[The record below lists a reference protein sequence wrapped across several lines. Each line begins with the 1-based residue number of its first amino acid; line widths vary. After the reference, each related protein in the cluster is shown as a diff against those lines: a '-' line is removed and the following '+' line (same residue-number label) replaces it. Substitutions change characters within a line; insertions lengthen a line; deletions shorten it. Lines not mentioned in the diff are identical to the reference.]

1 MHAQISR
8 VIPTTMATQ
17 HPDNASVVP
26 FLKNAFINTLDE
38 LEECYRAFHDLGIG
52 EYMWDWEGKFVDEAV
67 VEKLYQQYSTF
78 FRRKPLGRDI
88 FLTFRIPNM
97 WEQKGYR
104 VARAYMSILTAS
116 DFAAEYGFHTPPI
129 FEVILP
135 MTKRAAQ
142 LIQLQEMFAKV
153 SRLKDEIF
161 DERRSHKEKPSLSL
175 IPLFEEVA
183 DLLQSPKTLTEYL
196 TLYKKTFGEKPPYIR
211 PFLARSDPALNA
223 GLIPAVLAAK
233 GALGQYTAWSAKHG
247 VPLYPI
253 IGTGSLPFRGGVNPE
268 NIKETIAEY
277 QGVRTLTLQSAF
289 RYDYPADAVKK
300 AIRYITKTLPTLEP
314 FMLSSKEIGQIAEI
328 ADMAVPIYQKTVMG
342 IAGLINTVAT
352 HIPRRRERLLHIGLY
367 GYSRGI
373 GKKHLPRAITFTG
386 ALYSLGVPPEFI
398 GTGRVLALLRKEKL
412 LSLAEKV
419 YVTLR
424 ADLRHAGKY
433 LNHENL
439 EILAKHNP
447 FFQQIAHDVRLT
459 MEYMGEALGPYKT
472 NHFIHRNL
480 TSTILFK
487 MKAKQNYT
495 EELIKAAVIRKSL
508 G

>member
-1 MHAQISR
+1 MRA
-8 VIPTTMATQ
+8 IPATMATQ

-26 FLKNAFINTLDE
+26 FLKSAFVNTLDE
-38 LEECYRAFHDLGIG
+38 VEECYRAFHDLGIG

-67 VEKLYQQYSTF
+67 VEKLYQQYGSF
-78 FRRKPLGRDI
+78 FRRKPLGRDS

-116 DFAAEYGFHTPPI
+116 DFASEFGFHTPPI

-135 MTKRAAQ
+135 MTKRATQ
-142 LIQLQEMFAKV
+142 LIQLQEMFVKV

-161 DERRSHKEKPSLSL
+161 EQHDGKGAIPLSL
-175 IPLFEEVA
+175 IPLFEEVP
-183 DLLQSPKTLTEYL
+183 DLLNSPKTLTEYL
-196 TLYKKTFGEKPPYIR
+196 ALYKKTFGTKPPYIR

-233 GALGQYTAWSAKHG
+233 GALGQFTAWSERHG

-253 IGTGSLPFRGGVNPE
+253 IGTGSLPFRGGVNPD
-268 NIKETIAEY
+268 NIKETIGEY

-289 RYDYPADAVKK
+289 RYDYPPDAVKK
-300 AIRYITKTLPTLEP
+300 AIQYITKKLPTLEP
-314 FMLSSKEIGQIAEI
+314 LTLSAKEIAQLHEI
-328 ADMAVPIYQKTVMG
+328 AHLAIPLYQKTVTG
-342 IAGLINTVAT
+342 IARLINSVAAKM
-352 HIPRRRERLLHIGLY
+352 PRRRERLLHIGLY

-373 GKKHLPRAITFTG
+373 GKVQLPRAITFTG

-398 GTGRVLALLRKEKL
+398 GTGRVLTLLREKKL
-412 LSLAEKV
+412 LALAEKV

-424 ADLRHAGKY
+424 ADLHHAGKY

-439 EILAKHNP
+439 EILAQRNP
-447 FFQQIAHDVRLT
+447 YFKEIAHDVRLV
-459 MEYMGEALGPYKT
+459 MAYMGESLGPYKT

-487 MKAKQNYT
+487 MKAGQDYT